1 MIICQKGHL
10 GAKLRS
16 VECLSGIVE
25 NVGCGVERGG
35 RRSVD
40 GEIVEIRV
48 VQIVQIHGQIHRQI
62 HGDISPTAGL
72 MMVIQAKHDGES

>member
-48 VQIVQIHGQIHRQI
+48 VQIVQIHRQI
-62 HGDISPTAGL
+62 HGGISPTTGL
-72 MMVIQAKHDGES
+72 MMVIQAKHDGKS